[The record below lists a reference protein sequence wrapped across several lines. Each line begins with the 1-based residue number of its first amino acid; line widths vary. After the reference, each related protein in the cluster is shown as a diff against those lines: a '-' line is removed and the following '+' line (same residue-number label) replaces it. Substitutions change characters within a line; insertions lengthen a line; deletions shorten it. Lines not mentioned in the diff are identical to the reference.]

1 MAQNELPANM
11 FPLCLLGLSVLVFVF
26 DMVRSKF
33 WESMVK
39 DRLKRDAKPLFCVA
53 GFLAVLT
60 GLAAY
65 LKLDLLTSAPYLFVG
80 LIAVYLTGII
90 EPTRHRYMRATF
102 LLATGA
108 GLVCLGG
115 ENFSQTACAYLAGLL
130 SWKVV
135 SNVLR
140 PDEARLDDV
149 APVFAYLAALSQQ
162 GAVAGR
168 NADLI
173 SGAFCVATL
182 LNLMQRPF
190 MKDDKI
196 WLKRGILTIAGGLG
210 MLIVI
215 TKGVNAMAYSNMAV
229 LMGAGFGAMYALDA
243 IARMAKKE
251 DVTPAE
257 RSIKYVKEVLVIGIF
272 TLLATRLYGNVGLAC
287 IAACV
292 LVGSFSQVPACAALF
307 FGSRLLEQAF
317 ADAAISNVT
326 GINLQHTYVS
336 AAQYLGFFVIAA
348 LIVMTRDSRVL
359 NRDLKVDACALALV
373 ATFGTALINFFL
385 HGEPTGSYLVALSA
399 AGVTALI
406 LMQSL
411 FADGPGKNEENRSL
425 SIMLV
430 PALASAS
437 ALLSSQLVRIGADA
451 GMNERM
457 TVLGVLAAVT
467 IMAMMA
473 SRLMDKNSG
482 SKSVTVSGE

>member
-1 MAQNELPANM
+1 M

-26 DMVRSKF
+26 DLVRSKF
-33 WESMVK
+33 WESMDK
-39 DRLKRDAKPLFCVA
+39 DKLKRDVKPLGCVA
-53 GFLAVLT
+53 AFLAVLT

-65 LKLDLLTSAPYLFVG
+65 LKLDMLSSAPYLFAG
-80 LIAVYLTGII
+80 LVAVYVTGVID
-90 EPTRHRYMRATF
+90 PTKHRYMRATF

-108 GLVCLGG
+108 GLACMGG
-115 ENFSQTACAYLAGLL
+115 ENFAQIATAYLAGML

-135 SNVLR
+135 SNVLN
-140 PDEARLDDV
+140 PLEARLDDV
-149 APVFAYLAALSQQ
+149 APVFAFLAALAQQ
-162 GAVAGR
+162 GSVAGR
-168 NADLI
+168 NADMI
-173 SGAFCVATL
+173 TGAFCVATL

-196 WLKRGILTIAGGLG
+196 WLKRSILVIAGGLG

-215 TKGVNAMAYSNMAV
+215 TKGVNAMSYSNMAV

-257 RSIKYVKEVLVIGIF
+257 RSIKFVKQVLIIGIF

-292 LVGSFSQVPACAALF
+292 LVGSFSQVPACAAIF

-317 ADAAISNVT
+317 ADLAISNVT

-336 AAQYLGFFVIAA
+336 AAQYLGFFVISA
-348 LIVMTRDSRVL
+348 LIVMTRDTRVL

-373 ATFGTALINFFL
+373 ATFGTALVNFFL

-411 FADGPGKNEENRSL
+411 FADKGEENRSL
-425 SIMLV
+425 SIILV

-437 ALLSSQLVRIGADA
+437 AVLSSQLVRMGADA

-473 SRLMDKNSG
+473 NRLMDKNSG
-482 SKSVTVSGE
+482 SSKSVTVSGE